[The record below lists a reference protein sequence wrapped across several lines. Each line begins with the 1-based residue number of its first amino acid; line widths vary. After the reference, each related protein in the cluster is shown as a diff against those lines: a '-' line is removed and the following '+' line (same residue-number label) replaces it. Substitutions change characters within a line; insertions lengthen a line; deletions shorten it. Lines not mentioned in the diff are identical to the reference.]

1 MSAESTECPA
11 NRESKQFSPPS
22 KRKICPQQQIRY
34 SQTISNVHDKILLH
48 MMWSNAA
55 VLAIQYLWKETEINP
70 VDFIMHSVLFV
81 VSSA

>member
-1 MSAESTECPA
+1 
-11 NRESKQFSPPS
+11 
-22 KRKICPQQQIRY
+22 
-34 SQTISNVHDKILLH
+34 